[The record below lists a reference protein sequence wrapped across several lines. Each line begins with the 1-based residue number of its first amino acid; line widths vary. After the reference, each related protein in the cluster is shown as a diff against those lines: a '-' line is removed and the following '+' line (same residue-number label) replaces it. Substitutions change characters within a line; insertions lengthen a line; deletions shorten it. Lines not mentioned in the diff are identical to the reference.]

1 MRNLMMK
8 SRTRWGAL
16 GTAGRL
22 WWGAAS
28 SLAVAAV
35 LVLGATSL
43 TDASG
48 SSASANTSG
57 AASTATTGS
66 GGTSGG
72 TGANARSSGSMPGM
86 PGTSGGTSAGTGSA
100 ATGSAATGSAA
111 GTPSTVATVC
121 SNVKGTTTMGNGMV
135 MAPVPSGAP
144 TAREQAAADALVAQT
159 TTDVA
164 KYASLS
170 AATAAGY
177 VPATNPNGYEVHYA
191 DWQTV
196 RSGDVLDPEH
206 PSSLVYANTVKG
218 PVLLGAM
225 YLGAGPCIPGPD
237 VGGPLTQWHAHDDLC
252 LSATHQVVGTTDAA
266 GTCATGVHNT
276 NTYFMLHVWV
286 APSLASTHQFQ
297 PDLTRAE
304 LVPIIRTGQS

>member
-1 MRNLMMK
+1 MRNVVMTV
-8 SRTRWGAL
+8 RTRWSAM
-16 GTAGRL
+16 GTGGRM

-28 SLAVAAV
+28 SLGVAAL

-43 TDASG
+43 TDAAG
-48 SSASANTSG
+48 SG
-57 AASTATTGS
+57 AAAASSHGASTSSAGS
-66 GGTSGG
+66 
-72 TGANARSSGSMPGM
+72 SSGMAGM
-86 PGTSGGTSAGTGSA
+86 AGMSGMSGGTSAASGSTSAGA
-100 ATGSAATGSAA
+100 AANPA
-111 GTPSTVATVC
+111 STTASVC
-121 SNVKGTTTMGNGMV
+121 ANVKGTTTMGNGMV

-144 TAREQAAADALVAQT
+144 TAAQQAAADTLVAQT
-159 TTDVA
+159 TAAVA
-164 KYASLS
+164 KYATLS

-191 DWQTV
+191 NWQIV
-196 RSGDVLDPEH
+196 KSGDVLDPDH

-252 LSATHQVVGTTDAA
+252 LSPTTHQVVGKTDAS
-266 GTCATGVHNT
+266 GTCASGVHNT

-286 APSLASTHQFQ
+286 APSLAATHQFQ
-297 PDLTRAE
+297 PDLTAAE
-304 LVPIIRTGQS
+304 LAPIIRTGQA

>member
-1 MRNLMMK
+1 MQNA
-8 SRTRWGAL
+8 RTRVRARWSAM

-43 TDASG
+43 TDA
-48 SSASANTSG
+48 A
-57 AASTATTGS
+57 
-66 GGTSGG
+66 G
-72 TGANARSSGSMPGM
+72 TGAVAASSHGTNMSTTPRSSSMPGM
-86 PGTSGGTSAGTGSA
+86 PGMSGGTTTGN
-100 ATGSAATGSAA
+100 GSAA
-111 GTPSTVATVC
+111 GTASTTATVC
-121 SNVKGTTTMGNGMV
+121 ANVKGTTTMGNGMV

-144 TAREQAAADALVAQT
+144 TAKEQAAADALVAQT
-159 TTDVA
+159 TAAVA

-177 VPATNPNGYEVHYA
+177 VPATNPSGYEVHYA
-191 DWQTV
+191 NWQTV
-196 RSGDVLDPEH
+196 RSGDVLDPNH

-252 LSATHQVVGTTDAA
+252 LSTTHQVVGKTDAA
-266 GTCATGVHNT
+266 GTCTTGVHNT

-286 APSLASTHQFQ
+286 APSLAATHQFQ

-304 LVPIIRTGQS
+304 LAPIIRTGQS

>member
-1 MRNLMMK
+1 MRNAMMK
-8 SRTRWGAL
+8 VRARWSAM
-16 GTAGRL
+16 GTAGRM

-28 SLAVAAV
+28 SLGVAAL

-48 SSASANTSG
+48 SGAAAASAHG
-57 AASTATTGS
+57 ASTSSTGS
-66 GGTSGG
+66 SSGMSGTSG
-72 TGANARSSGSMPGM
+72 MPGM
-86 PGTSGGTSAGTGSA
+86 SGMSGMSGGTSAASGS
-100 ATGSAATGSAA
+100 TSPG
-111 GTPSTVATVC
+111 TVANPPSGTASIC

-144 TAREQAAADALVAQT
+144 TAKEQAAADALVAQT
-159 TTDVA
+159 TAAVV

-177 VPATNPNGYEVHYA
+177 VPATNPSGYEVHYA
-191 DWQTV
+191 NWQTV
-196 RSGDVLDPEH
+196 RSGDVLDPNH

-237 VGGPLTQWHAHDDLC
+237 IGGPLTQWHAHDDLC
-252 LSATHQVVGTTDAA
+252 LSANHQVVGKTNAA
-266 GTCATGVHNT
+266 GTCAIGVHNT

-286 APSLASTHQFQ
+286 APSLAATHQFQ

-304 LVPIIRTGQS
+304 LAPIIRTGQS